1 MQPSAIL
8 TAGRLRGPRP
18 PTRRAEP
25 VGMPLPHLRY
35 ESIAPVMIVERVEPT
50 RDFFRDRLGFTQTA
64 VVTHDDALGFA
75 MLEKDGVT
83 VMIQSHASVI
93 DDVGHDAARAVNET
107 ISGRGAVGLFISVSD
122 VELVVPQIADADVIV
137 ALRKTFYGMH
147 EITVREPG
155 GHAVTFASRLPQ

>member
-8 TAGRLRGPRP
+8 
-18 PTRRAEP
+18 
-25 VGMPLPHLRY
+25 MHLPHLRY
-35 ESIAPVMIVERVEPT
+35 ESVAPVLIVERVEPT

-64 VVTHDDALGFA
+64 VVMHDDGLGFA

-83 VMIQSHASVI
+83 VMIQSHAAVV
-93 DDVGHDAARAVNET
+93 DDVGPDAARAMNET
-107 ISGRGAVGLFISVSD
+107 ISGRGAATLFVVVSD
-122 VELVVPQIADADVIV
+122 VEMLVPIIADAGVIV
-137 ALRKTFYGMH
+137 PLRKTFYGMH